1 MISEFFMFAS
11 RVKLRRHYL
20 LTRVE
25 VAMRSNPF
33 SFLLDQLEQ
42 KLPDSLRPM
51 QAEFKS
57 AARSLLD
64 DKLAQFDWVP
74 RSEFEAQ
81 ARLLAQAE
89 ERIAALEAKLDGK
102 A

>member
-1 MISEFFMFAS
+1 M
-11 RVKLRRHYL
+11 K
-20 LTRVE
+20 
-25 VAMRSNPF
+25 SNPF

-42 KLPDSLRPM
+42 KLPDSLRPV
-51 QAEFKS
+51 QAEVKA

-74 RSEFEAQ
+74 RSVFKAQ
-81 ARLLAQAE
+81 AQLLAQAE
-89 ERIAALEAKLDGK
+89 ARIAALEAKLEDKG

>member
-1 MISEFFMFAS
+1 M
-11 RVKLRRHYL
+11 K
-20 LTRVE
+20 
-25 VAMRSNPF
+25 SNPF

-42 KLPDSLRPM
+42 KLPDSLRPV
-51 QAEFKS
+51 QAEVKA

-64 DKLAQFDWVP
+64 DKLAQFDCVP

-81 ARLLAQAE
+81 AQLLAQAE
-89 ERIAALEAKLDGK
+89 ARIAALEAKLEDKG

>member
-1 MISEFFMFAS
+1 M
-11 RVKLRRHYL
+11 K
-20 LTRVE
+20 
-25 VAMRSNPF
+25 SNPF

-42 KLPDSLRPM
+42 KLPDSLRPV
-51 QAEFKS
+51 QAEVKA

-81 ARLLAQAE
+81 TQLLAQAE
-89 ERIAALEAKLDGK
+89 ARIAALEAKLEDKG

>member
-1 MISEFFMFAS
+1 M
-11 RVKLRRHYL
+11 K
-20 LTRVE
+20 
-25 VAMRSNPF
+25 SNPF

-42 KLPDSLRPM
+42 KLPDSLRPV
-51 QAEFKS
+51 QAEVKA

-74 RSEFEAQ
+74 RSELEAQ
-81 ARLLAQAE
+81 AQLLAQAE
-89 ERIAALEAKLDGK
+89 ARIAALEAKLEDKG

>member
-1 MISEFFMFAS
+1 M
-11 RVKLRRHYL
+11 K
-20 LTRVE
+20 
-25 VAMRSNPF
+25 SNPF

-42 KLPDSLRPM
+42 KLPDSLRPV
-51 QAEFKS
+51 QAEVKA

-64 DKLAQFDWVP
+64 DKLVQFDWVP

-81 ARLLAQAE
+81 AQLLAQAE
-89 ERIAALEAKLDGK
+89 ARIAALEAKLESKG

>member
-1 MISEFFMFAS
+1 M
-11 RVKLRRHYL
+11 K
-20 LTRVE
+20 
-25 VAMRSNPF
+25 SNPF

-42 KLPDSLRPM
+42 KLPDSLRPV
-51 QAEFKS
+51 QAEVKA

-64 DKLAQFDWVP
+64 DKLAQFAWVP

-81 ARLLAQAE
+81 AQLLAQAE
-89 ERIAALEAKLDGK
+89 ARIAALEAKLEDKG

>member
-1 MISEFFMFAS
+1 M
-11 RVKLRRHYL
+11 K
-20 LTRVE
+20 
-25 VAMRSNPF
+25 SNPF

-42 KLPDSLRPM
+42 KLPDSLRPV
-51 QAEFKS
+51 QAEVKA

-74 RSEFEAQ
+74 RSEFETQAQ
-81 ARLLAQAE
+81 LLAQAE
-89 ERIAALEAKLDGK
+89 ARIAALEAKLADKG

>member
-1 MISEFFMFAS
+1 M
-11 RVKLRRHYL
+11 K
-20 LTRVE
+20 
-25 VAMRSNPF
+25 SNPF

-42 KLPDSLRPM
+42 KLPDSLRPV
-51 QAEFKS
+51 QAEVKA

-64 DKLAQFDWVP
+64 DKLAQFDWAP

-81 ARLLAQAE
+81 AQLLAQAE
-89 ERIAALEAKLDGK
+89 ARIAALEAKLEDKG

>member
-1 MISEFFMFAS
+1 M
-11 RVKLRRHYL
+11 K
-20 LTRVE
+20 
-25 VAMRSNPF
+25 SNPF

-42 KLPDSLRPM
+42 KLPDSLRPV
-51 QAEFKS
+51 QAEVKA

-64 DKLAQFDWVP
+64 DKLEQFDWVP

-81 ARLLAQAE
+81 AQLLAQAE
-89 ERIAALEAKLDGK
+89 ARIAALEAKLESKG

>member
-1 MISEFFMFAS
+1 M
-11 RVKLRRHYL
+11 K
-20 LTRVE
+20 
-25 VAMRSNPF
+25 SNPF

-42 KLPDSLRPM
+42 KMPDSLRPV
-51 QAEFKS
+51 QAEVKA

-81 ARLLAQAE
+81 AQLLAQAE
-89 ERIAALEAKLDGK
+89 ARIAALEAKLESKG

>member
-1 MISEFFMFAS
+1 M
-11 RVKLRRHYL
+11 K
-20 LTRVE
+20 
-25 VAMRSNPF
+25 SNPF

-42 KLPDSLRPM
+42 KLPDSLRPV
-51 QAEFKS
+51 QAEVKA

-74 RSEFEAQ
+74 RSEFEAPAQ
-81 ARLLAQAE
+81 LLAQAE
-89 ERIAALEAKLDGK
+89 ARIAALEAKLEDKG

>member
-1 MISEFFMFAS
+1 M
-11 RVKLRRHYL
+11 K
-20 LTRVE
+20 
-25 VAMRSNPF
+25 SNPF

-42 KLPDSLRPM
+42 KLPDSLRPV
-51 QAEFKS
+51 QAEVKA

-64 DKLAQFDWVP
+64 DKLAQFDWGP

-81 ARLLAQAE
+81 AQLLAQAE
-89 ERIAALEAKLDGK
+89 ARIAALEAKLEDKG

>member
-1 MISEFFMFAS
+1 M
-11 RVKLRRHYL
+11 K
-20 LTRVE
+20 
-25 VAMRSNPF
+25 SNPF

-42 KLPDSLRPM
+42 KLPDSLRPV
-51 QAEFKS
+51 QEEVKA

-81 ARLLAQAE
+81 AQHLAQAE
-89 ERIAALEAKLDGK
+89 ARIAALEVKLEDKG

>member
-1 MISEFFMFAS
+1 M
-11 RVKLRRHYL
+11 K
-20 LTRVE
+20 
-25 VAMRSNPF
+25 SNPF

-42 KLPDSLRPM
+42 KLPDSLRPV
-51 QAEFKS
+51 QAEVKA

-64 DKLAQFDWVP
+64 DKLAQLDWVP

-81 ARLLAQAE
+81 AKILAQAE
-89 ERIAALEAKLDGK
+89 ARIAALEAKLEDKG

>member
-1 MISEFFMFAS
+1 M
-11 RVKLRRHYL
+11 K
-20 LTRVE
+20 
-25 VAMRSNPF
+25 SNPF

-42 KLPDSLRPM
+42 KLPDSLRPV
-51 QAEFKS
+51 QAEVKA

-81 ARLLAQAE
+81 AQLLAQAE
-89 ERIAALEAKLDGK
+89 ARIAALEAKLADK
-102 A
+102 SA